1 MSVIVLTGGPG
12 APGITTTALGLTLQW
27 PGDVMLSDCDRDP
40 AQAIPA
46 GYLRGLDLRGRGLA
60 TLARL
65 HREARDFSPD
75 LLGQTVPLTEN
86 DSSARRFLPGFA
98 QPGAVRLFD
107 HIWPELAEAFETLD
121 TKGMDVIVDAGRL
134 GREGLPVA
142 LLEVADAIGFVLQ
155 SNLKSLAASRLYLPL
170 LVEQVNSLTA
180 DRPLGLLITG
190 PDRPYSAREITAQFG
205 VSCWAQI
212 PWAPHPA
219 GVLSHGLTPPRR
231 FRSSPLLSS
240 YRATALNLTQQ
251 LERDKGLRRK
261 LLLGEGAP

>member
-1 MSVIVLTGGPG
+1 
-12 APGITTTALGLTLQW
+12 
-27 PGDVMLSDCDRDP
+27 
-40 AQAIPA
+40 
-46 GYLRGLDLRGRGLA
+46 
-60 TLARL
+60 
-65 HREARDFSPD
+65 
-75 LLGQTVPLTEN
+75 
-86 DSSARRFLPGFA
+86 
-98 QPGAVRLFD
+98 
-107 HIWPELAEAFETLD
+107 
-121 TKGMDVIVDAGRL
+121 MDVIVDAGRL

-212 PWAPHPA
+212 PWAPQPA

-240 YRATALNLTQQ
+240 YRATALDLTQQ